1 MRRAIISLPGL
12 QTLCTYNPTQVPQ
25 GVLRQKVIMKTTSQR
40 LAFSPHYLTVFLLST
55 RLVLISMQYLFCFL
69 CFFSSCHLGS
79 IRTSGLPFISHC
91 SIFTVIFTM
100 LLVTQATWRP
110 IVRSFIINELERT
123 GLGRKHLW
131 PNRNVVAC
139 RDYGEG

>member
-25 GVLRQKVIMKTTSQR
+25 GALRQKVIMKTTSQR

-79 IRTSGLPFISHC
+79 IRTSGLPFTSQC

-100 LLVTQATWRP
+100 LLVTQVMWRP
-110 IVRSFIINELERT
+110 IVRSFIINEPERT

-131 PNRNVVAC
+131 PNRTVVTC
-139 RDYGEG
+139 RDYAEV